1 MAPILEERM
10 AANAMRVQDAA
21 KQQADKASEEY
32 RKFTSQRQNRAYVKS
47 ALCILL
53 SLGSITLLIMA
64 SNLMC
69 SRLEGLKM
77 PLFRTMHMAH
87 KSPGAAPT
95 RIRSWNSLDWIMQP
109 SLTHTDTYSADIPD
123 GRTTDDTHYTGVQAW
138 QRADTC
144 PPPQY
149 DETAW
154 ETSVSL
160 PHPAKMLLQFFCD
173 PENTD
178 HKLCPMD
185 KSGKVFYPNPLM
197 YYACR
202 TSRAPT
208 LAVFENDAHGWS
220 FAASHSPVTL
230 VFFMQMITLV
240 IALYQAIRWY
250 WVWNKT
256 KVYDEK
262 KSADDTKNQ
271 LREHAGMLTSLLIA
285 LLVLLAVWILLVRF
299 NTSSLENMKSGDKL
313 TTATTLYDKL
323 NTRPLPNGSYLYGI
337 FFFLLAS
344 FTSVSHL
351 QKLLESAYGQ
361 HMYNDLLIDDDSDEM
376 TPVTER
382 ALVPFVPTGAGEAMK
397 QMTRSRSAAAPA
409 ELNVLGFVD
418 SKKISINAYQ
428 HDKGEFGNAD
438 HKLEKFRHRNNDEGG
453 IVRILL
459 APRFKQ
465 SMWSIAQVCLL
476 PLWTLTALSIAQG
489 YEVDVNTQLVVLC
502 SFVIGV
508 SDLYLDRMT
517 TMVHACNILQKDM
530 LFGVETWIAGIVIAV
545 QIFLAFL
552 INFGTGWRASSYALQ
567 GSVLTMRANDATFG
581 TDDTRSLNSTGI
593 WLFNIYFGIAVVLKI
608 GKTWFRNTA
617 HEKVSDQDRKDD
629 YWSKKSWF
637 SIRTLDELLLFTLLA
652 AIWLYS
658 IIVLT
663 TLNNSGS
670 WFSSLKTTF
679 GSDVY
684 GVTSEEMKA
693 LFWQSDWTEM
703 HAR

>member
-1 MAPILEERM
+1 MAS
-10 AANAMRVQDAA
+10 A
-21 KQQADKASEEY
+21 EY
-32 RKFTSQRQNRAYVKS
+32 RKFTAQRQNRAYAKS

-87 KSPGAAPT
+87 QSPHAAPT

-109 SLTHTDTYSADIPD
+109 SLSHTDTYSANIPD
-123 GRTTDDTHYTGVQAW
+123 GRTTDDTHYTGVQTW

-144 PPPQY
+144 PSPH
-149 DETAW
+149 DDSTAW
-154 ETSVSL
+154 QNRFSL
-160 PHPAKMLLQFFCD
+160 PHPTKMLLQFFCD
-173 PENTD
+173 PEDTD
-178 HKLCPMD
+178 HKLCPSD
-185 KSGKVFYPNPLM
+185 KSGAVFYPNPLM

-256 KVYDEK
+256 KMYQSQESGDETK
-262 KSADDTKNQ
+262 KQ

-361 HMYNDLLIDDDSDEM
+361 HMYNDLLIDDDSDE
-376 TPVTER
+376 TPPVTER
-382 ALVPFVPTGAGEAMK
+382 AIVPYSKTRQNGQAMTP
-397 QMTRSRSAAAPA
+397 MTTTA

-428 HDKGEFGNAD
+428 HDFKEFGNAD
-438 HKLEKFRHRNNDEGG
+438 HKLKMFKHQGGHEENG

-517 TMVHACNILQKDM
+517 TMVHACNILENNM

-608 GKTWFRNTA
+608 GKTWFRNTS

-703 HAR
+703 HAQ

>member
-1 MAPILEERM
+1 
-10 AANAMRVQDAA
+10 MRL
-21 KQQADKASEEY
+21 QASAREHTDKALAEY
-32 RKFTSQRQNRAYVKS
+32 RKFTAQRQNRAYAKS

-87 KSPGAAPT
+87 QSPGAAPT

-109 SLTHTDTYSADIPD
+109 SLSHTDTYSANIPD

-144 PPPQY
+144 PPPQG
-149 DETAW
+149 DENDW
-154 ETSVSL
+154 QNRFSL
-160 PHPAKMLLQFFCD
+160 PHPAKMILQFFCD
-173 PENTD
+173 PEDTD
-178 HKLCPMD
+178 HKLCPMGN
-185 KSGKVFYPNPLM
+185 KGEVFYPNPLM

-256 KVYDEK
+256 KMYKEG
-262 KSADDTKNQ
+262 KSADETKKQ
-271 LREHAGMLTSLLIA
+271 LREHAGMLTSLLIT

-337 FFFLLAS
+337 FFFLFAS

-361 HMYNDLLIDDDSDEM
+361 HMYNDLLIDDDSDE
-376 TPVTER
+376 TPQVTSR
-382 ALVPFVPTGAGEAMK
+382 ALVLYQPPPEKSTNK
-397 QMTRSRSAAAPA
+397 MTAPA

-428 HDKGEFGNAD
+428 HDKGEFGHPD
-438 HKLEKFRHRNNDEGG
+438 HKLDKFTHHNKQEDG

-517 TMVHACNILQKDM
+517 TMVHACNILEKNM
-530 LFGVETWIAGIVIAV
+530 LYGVESWIAGIVIAV
-545 QIFLAFL
+545 QVFLAFL
-552 INFGTGWRASSYALQ
+552 INFGTGWRASSHALQ
-567 GSVLTMRANDATFG
+567 GSVLTMRTNDATFG

-617 HEKVSDQDRKDD
+617 HEQVSDQARNGDS
-629 YWSKKSWF
+629 WSKKSWF

-652 AIWLYS
+652 AVWLYS

-703 HAR
+703 HAH